1 MIEEEYWTEADINN
15 MSMAEY
21 AKYREHIREE
31 IRHMTP
37 EEARECM
44 EIPKPRPKWH
54 FESF

>member
-1 MIEEEYWTEADINN
+1 MSDEVWTEADINN

-21 AKYREHIREE
+21 AKHREHIREE

-44 EIPKPRPKWH
+44 EIRKPPPPFH
-54 FESF
+54 FEGF